1 MRSPSKSATVTP
13 RRVKRPPVG
22 SITTSSSTTKGPEWV
37 AVAIHSTHAWSS
49 PTSSGVT
56 SRSMSENASWR
67 SSSSTASSAAD
78 DTVITG
84 DQPCTS
90 SAYRSRTTRLSPAT
104 VASIACTNT
113 AARSALDPITPP
125 FARCANDSK
134 SEQLRLRGRELLVG
148 QRARLVQLGQ
158 PLQLGRRV
166 TRRGGRRRRRC
177 LRGRCLR
184 LRVGG
189 LCLLVV
195 LVLLR
200 ATLTGLVG
208 NGRRRRSR
216 RHSHQRPPRPEH
228 HSHCCLLGPGRA
240 PLRTIRRAPMW
251 VIIRKG

>member
-1 MRSPSKSATVTP
+1 
-13 RRVKRPPVG
+13 
-22 SITTSSSTTKGPEWV
+22 
-37 AVAIHSTHAWSS
+37 
-49 PTSSGVT
+49 
-56 SRSMSENASWR
+56 MSENASWR

-125 FARCANDSK
+125 FGRCTNGSK
-134 SEQLRLRGRELLVG
+134 PEQLRLRRRELLVV

-158 PLQLGRRV
+158 PLEFGRRV
-166 TRRGGRRRRRC
+166 RGGRCRRGLRRR
-177 LRGRCLR
+177 GLR

-189 LCLLVV
+189 LRLLVV

-208 NGRRRRSR
+208 NGRGRRSR